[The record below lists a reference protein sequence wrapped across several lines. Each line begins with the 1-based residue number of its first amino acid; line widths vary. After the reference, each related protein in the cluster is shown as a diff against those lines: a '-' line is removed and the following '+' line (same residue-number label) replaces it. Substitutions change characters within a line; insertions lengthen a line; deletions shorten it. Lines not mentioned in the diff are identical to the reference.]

1 MRLPRVLVPVAILS
15 LVALM
20 FGQVVAAAGFP
31 EKPITYMICFDPG
44 GESDITARL
53 QQKYLEEVLKAKVVI
68 TYKVGGGGAVG
79 WSELIRSKPDGYT
92 IAGDNLPHT
101 ILQPMQRGDA
111 GYTTEQLKRVYCF
124 ESTPCALVVKKDSP
138 FKTLDDFI
146 AFAKKN
152 PGAVTL
158 GGSGSW
164 TANHLGTI
172 ELEKAAGV
180 KLTYIPFTGSGS
192 ATPALLGGHVT
203 GLMTY
208 TTMAAQQLD
217 KFRILAVAAPK
228 RSAVFPDAPT
238 FQELGYD
245 IVEGAYRGVSV
256 PPNTPENIVK
266 ILADA
271 FEKVNK
277 NPEFAKKMAELAF
290 DLEFMGPAEYTKF
303 IQTRKAYYTDL
314 LKDMDIKQ

>member
-1 MRLPRVLVPVAILS
+1 MRLARVLVPVAILS

>member
-1 MRLPRVLVPVAILS
+1 MRLPRVLAPVAILS

-266 ILADA
+266 IIADA

>member
-20 FGQVVAAAGFP
+20 FGQVVTAAGFP

>member
-1 MRLPRVLVPVAILS
+1 MRLPRVLAPVAILS

-53 QQKYLEEVLKAKVVI
+53 QQKYLEDALKAKVVI

-79 WSELIRSKPDGYT
+79 WSELIRSRPDGYT

-172 ELEKAAGV
+172 ELERAAGV

-266 ILADA
+266 IIADA

>member
-53 QQKYLEEVLKAKVVI
+53 QQKYLEDVLKAKVVI

-79 WSELIRSKPDGYT
+79 WSDLIRSKPDGYT
-92 IAGDNLPHT
+92 VAGDNLPHT

-266 ILADA
+266 IIADA

>member
-1 MRLPRVLVPVAILS
+1 MRLARVLAPMAILG
-15 LVALM
+15 LVALV
-20 FGQVVAAAGFP
+20 FGQVVAAASFP
-31 EKPITYMICFDPG
+31 EKPVTYMICFDPG

-53 QQKYLEEVLKAKVVI
+53 QQKYLEDGLKTKVVI

-138 FKTLDDFI
+138 LKTLADFI

-152 PGAVTL
+152 PGAATL
-158 GGSGSW
+158 GSSGSW
-164 TANHLGTI
+164 TANHLGAI
-172 ELEKAAGV
+172 ELEKAVGV

-208 TTMAAQQLD
+208 TTTAAQQLD

-228 RSAVFPDAPT
+228 RSAVFPGAPT
-238 FQELGYD
+238 FRELGYD

-256 PPNTPENIVK
+256 PPNTPDNIVK
-266 ILADA
+266 TLADA
-271 FEKVNK
+271 FEKVNR

-303 IQTRKAYYTDL
+303 IQTRKAYYIDL

>member
-1 MRLPRVLVPVAILS
+1 MRLPRVLAPVAILS

-31 EKPITYMICFDPG
+31 EKPIAYMICFDPG

-53 QQKYLEEVLKAKVVI
+53 QQKYLEDVLKTKVVI

>member
-1 MRLPRVLVPVAILS
+1 MRLARVLVPVAILS

-266 ILADA
+266 IIADA

>member
-266 ILADA
+266 IVADA

>member
-1 MRLPRVLVPVAILS
+1 MRLTRVLVPIVILG
-15 LVALM
+15 LVALV

-53 QQKYLEEVLKAKVVI
+53 QQKYLEDVLKTKVVI

-79 WSELIRSKPDGYT
+79 WSELIRSKPDGYA

-138 FKTLDDFI
+138 LKTLADFI

-238 FQELGYD
+238 FRELGYD

-256 PPNTPENIVK
+256 PPNTPDDIVR

-271 FEKVNK
+271 FDKVNR

-290 DLEFMGPAEYTKF
+290 DLEFMGPEEYTKF
-303 IQTRKAYYTDL
+303 IQTRKAYYVDL
-314 LKDMDIKQ
+314 LKDMDIK

>member
-1 MRLPRVLVPVAILS
+1 MRLTRVLVSVVILG
-15 LVALM
+15 LVALV

-266 ILADA
+266 IIADA

>member
-1 MRLPRVLVPVAILS
+1 MRLTRVLVPIVILG
-15 LVALM
+15 LVALV

-53 QQKYLEEVLKAKVVI
+53 QQKYLEDVLKTKVVI

-138 FKTLDDFI
+138 LKTLADFI

-238 FQELGYD
+238 FRELGYD

-256 PPNTPENIVK
+256 PPNTPDDIVR

-271 FEKVNK
+271 FDKVNR

-290 DLEFMGPAEYTKF
+290 DLEFMGPEEYTKF
-303 IQTRKAYYTDL
+303 IQTRKAYYVDL
-314 LKDMDIKQ
+314 LKDMDIK

>member
-1 MRLPRVLVPVAILS
+1 MRLPRVLAPVAILS

>member
-1 MRLPRVLVPVAILS
+1 MRLARVLVPVAILS
-15 LVALM
+15 LVALL

>member
-1 MRLPRVLVPVAILS
+1 MRLARVLAPMAILG
-15 LVALM
+15 LVALV
-20 FGQVVAAAGFP
+20 FGQVVAAASFP
-31 EKPITYMICFDPG
+31 EKPVTYMICFDPG

-53 QQKYLEEVLKAKVVI
+53 QQKYLEDVLKTKVVI

-138 FKTLDDFI
+138 LKTLADFI

-172 ELEKAAGV
+172 ELEKAVEV

-208 TTMAAQQLD
+208 TTTAAQQRSSP
-217 KFRILAVAAPK
+217 KCAVESILVERVNAQVTWEDRVWVRPCCSILLRLVRLAAVGHSTQA
-228 RSAVFPDAPT
+228 R
-238 FQELGYD
+238 
-245 IVEGAYRGVSV
+245 
-256 PPNTPENIVK
+256 
-266 ILADA
+266 
-271 FEKVNK
+271 
-277 NPEFAKKMAELAF
+277 
-290 DLEFMGPAEYTKF
+290 
-303 IQTRKAYYTDL
+303 
-314 LKDMDIKQ
+314 

>member
-53 QQKYLEEVLKAKVVI
+53 QQKYLEDVLKAKVVI

-79 WSELIRSKPDGYT
+79 WSDLIRSKPDGYT
-92 IAGDNLPHT
+92 VAGDNLPHT

>member
-1 MRLPRVLVPVAILS
+1 MRLARVLVPIVIVG
-15 LVALM
+15 LVALL
-20 FGQVVAAAGFP
+20 FGQAVAAAGLP
-31 EKPITYMICFDPG
+31 EKPVTYMICFDPG

-53 QQKYLEEVLKAKVVI
+53 QQKYLEDALKAKVVI

-256 PPNTPENIVK
+256 PPNTPDNIVK

>member
-1 MRLPRVLVPVAILS
+1 MRLTRVLVPIVILG
-15 LVALM
+15 LVALV

-53 QQKYLEEVLKAKVVI
+53 QQKYLEDVLKTKVVI

-138 FKTLDDFI
+138 LKTLADFI

-266 ILADA
+266 IIADA

>member
-53 QQKYLEEVLKAKVVI
+53 QQKYLEDVLKAKVVI

-266 ILADA
+266 IIADA

>member
-146 AFAKKN
+146 AFDKKN

>member
-1 MRLPRVLVPVAILS
+1 MRLTRVLVSVVILG
-15 LVALM
+15 LVALV

-53 QQKYLEEVLKAKVVI
+53 QQKYLEDVLKTKVVI

-138 FKTLDDFI
+138 FKTLADFL

-172 ELEKAAGV
+172 ELEQAAGV

-238 FQELGYD
+238 FRELGYD

-256 PPNTPENIVK
+256 PPNTPENVVK

-271 FEKVNK
+271 FEKVNR

-290 DLEFMGPAEYTKF
+290 DLEFMGPEQYTKF
-303 IQTRKAYYTDL
+303 IQARKAYYTDL

>member
-1 MRLPRVLVPVAILS
+1 MRLTRVLVPIVILG
-15 LVALM
+15 LVALV

-53 QQKYLEEVLKAKVVI
+53 QQKYLEDVLKTKVVI

-138 FKTLDDFI
+138 LKTLADFI

-238 FQELGYD
+238 FRELGYD

-256 PPNTPENIVK
+256 PPNTPDDIVR

-271 FEKVNK
+271 FDKVNR
-277 NPEFAKKMAELAF
+277 NSEFAKKMAELAF
-290 DLEFMGPAEYTKF
+290 DLEFMGPEEYTKF
-303 IQTRKAYYTDL
+303 IQTRKAYYVDL
-314 LKDMDIKQ
+314 LKDMDIK

>member
-290 DLEFMGPAEYTKF
+290 DLEFMGPEQYTKF
-303 IQTRKAYYTDL
+303 IQARKAYYTDL

>member
-1 MRLPRVLVPVAILS
+1 MRLARVLVPVVILS

-53 QQKYLEEVLKAKVVI
+53 QQKYLEDVLKTKVVI

-238 FQELGYD
+238 FRELGYD

>member
-1 MRLPRVLVPVAILS
+1 MAILG
-15 LVALM
+15 LVALV

-53 QQKYLEEVLKAKVVI
+53 QQKYLEDVLKAKVVI

-92 IAGDNLPHT
+92 VAGDNLPHT

-138 FKTLDDFI
+138 FKTLADFI

-238 FQELGYD
+238 FRELGYD

-256 PPNTPENIVK
+256 PPNTPDNIVK

-271 FEKVNK
+271 FEKVNR

-290 DLEFMGPAEYTKF
+290 DLEFMGPEEYTKF
-303 IQTRKAYYTDL
+303 IQTRKAYYVDL

>member
-1 MRLPRVLVPVAILS
+1 MRLPRVLAPVAILS

-31 EKPITYMICFDPG
+31 EKPIAYMICFDPG

-266 ILADA
+266 IIADA

>member
-1 MRLPRVLVPVAILS
+1 
-15 LVALM
+15 
-20 FGQVVAAAGFP
+20 
-31 EKPITYMICFDPG
+31 
-44 GESDITARL
+44 
-53 QQKYLEEVLKAKVVI
+53 
-68 TYKVGGGGAVG
+68 
-79 WSELIRSKPDGYT
+79 
-92 IAGDNLPHT
+92 
-101 ILQPMQRGDA
+101 MQRGDA

-238 FQELGYD
+238 FRELGYD

-256 PPNTPENIVK
+256 PPNTPDNIVK

>member
-1 MRLPRVLVPVAILS
+1 MRLPRVLAPVAILS

-238 FQELGYD
+238 FRELGYD

-266 ILADA
+266 IIADA

>member
-1 MRLPRVLVPVAILS
+1 MRLPRVLAPVAILS

-79 WSELIRSKPDGYT
+79 WSELIRSRPDGYT

-266 ILADA
+266 IIADA